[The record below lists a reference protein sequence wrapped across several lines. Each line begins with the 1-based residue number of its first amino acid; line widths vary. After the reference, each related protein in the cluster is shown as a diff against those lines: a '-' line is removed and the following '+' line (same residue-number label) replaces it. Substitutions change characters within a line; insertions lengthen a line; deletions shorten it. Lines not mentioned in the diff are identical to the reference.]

1 MRQVITTYIAVVVL
15 LALGFFGMGALAKA
29 DDLRDSMQLPAFALQ
44 KLHPSKS
51 NNKLTVTTSTAAK
64 PKQKPLQLTSILIS
78 R

>member
-15 LALGFFGMGALAKA
+15 LALGFFGVGALAKA
-29 DDLRDSMQLPAFALQ
+29 DDLRDPMQLPAFAVQ
-44 KLHPSKS
+44 NFHPSKW
-51 NNKLTVTTSTAAK
+51 NNKLTVTTSTSVK

>member
-15 LALGFFGMGALAKA
+15 LALGFFGVGALAKA
-29 DDLRDSMQLPAFALQ
+29 DDLRDPMQSPAYAMQ
-44 KLHPSKS
+44 KFYPNKW
-51 NNKLTVTTSTAAK
+51 NNNLTVTTSTAVK